1 MSKNIVKSMRPSSS
15 PMSFKKSTTKDK
27 KRQSIHFIGVGGIG
41 VSALA
46 KYFLARG
53 VSVSGSDIKETEIVN
68 ELVKLGVRIKIG
80 PHKAQNIPFGTAR
93 VIYTAAVRKENP
105 EYREA
110 KQRRLPTQSY
120 AEAIGELTKKYE
132 TITISGAH
140 GKSTTTALCALVLEE
155 GYCDPTV
162 IIGTKVKEF
171 GDSNFRGGY
180 GPYLVLEADEW
191 NKSFLN
197 YSPKIAIITNIDAEH
212 LDTYKNLDD
221 VKKTFLQ
228 YLKKIPSDGMVVANW
243 DDRNV
248 KDVVW
253 QSKKRVIWYS
263 QKDRD
268 AEEIKKHLKIPG
280 EHNLSNALAA
290 ARLGSLLGIP
300 YVHILQALSGFR
312 GVWRRFEFK
321 GMDKNG
327 AYVISDYGH
336 HPKEIMATIA
346 GARERYPMRRVWC
359 VYQPHQYQRLMYLWD
374 EFTRAFDM
382 VDRVCLLPV
391 YDVAGRE
398 TTSAKKNVDSVNLA
412 KALVKRGKHATYH
425 ATFAAAKRAI
435 AAESKKG
442 DILLIMGAGDIYTLA
457 DEIVR

>member
-1 MSKNIVKSMRPSSS
+1 MVKRRKQK
-15 PMSFKKSTTKDK
+15 KKSE
-27 KRQSIHFIGVGGIG
+27 SIHFIGAGGIG

-53 VSVSGSDIKETEIVN
+53 ARVSGSDIKETEITN
-68 ELVKLGVRIKIG
+68 ELVKLGARIKIG
-80 PHKAQNIPFGTAR
+80 LHKAQNIPLGTAR
-93 VIYTAAVRKENP
+93 VIYTAAVRIENP

-140 GKSTTTALCALVLEE
+140 GKSTTTALAALILEE
-155 GYCDPTV
+155 GYCDPMV

-197 YSPKIAIITNIDAEH
+197 YSPKIAIITNIDTEH

-221 VKKTFLQ
+221 VKKAFLQ
-228 YLKKIPSDGMVVANW
+228 YLKKIPSDGMVIANW
-243 DDRNV
+243 DDSNV

-253 QSKKRVIWYS
+253 QSKKQVIWYS
-263 QKDRD
+263 RKDRD

-290 ARLGSLLGIP
+290 SRLGSYLGIP

-346 GARERYPMRRVWC
+346 GARERYPLRRVWC
-359 VYQPHQYQRLMYLWD
+359 VYQPHQYQRLQYLWND
-374 EFTRAFDM
+374 FTAAFDM
-382 VDRVCLLPV
+382 ADRVVLLPV

-398 TTSAKKNVDSVNLA
+398 TKLARDTVNSKKLA
-412 KALVKRGKHATYH
+412 KELVERGKLATYH
-425 ATFAAAKRAI
+425 PSFGAAKRVI
-435 AAESKKG
+435 ADESKKG
-442 DILLIMGAGDIYTLA
+442 DIILVMGAGDIYTIANDL
-457 DEIVR
+457 VR

>member
-312 GVWRRFEFK
+312 GVWRLFEFK

-359 VYQPHQYQRLMYLWD
+359 VYQPHQYQRLQYLWND
-374 EFTRAFDM
+374 FTTAFDM
-382 VDRVCLLPV
+382 ADRVLLLPV

-398 TTSAKKNVDSVNLA
+398 TKLARDAVNSKKLA
-412 KALVKRGKHATYH
+412 KELVERGKLATYH
-425 ATFAAAKRAI
+425 PSFGATKRVI
-435 AAESKKG
+435 ADESKKG
-442 DILLIMGAGDIYTLA
+442 DIILVMGAGDIYTIA
-457 DEIVR
+457 DDLVR

>member
-1 MSKNIVKSMRPSSS
+1 MKRRGS
-15 PMSFKKSTTKDK
+15 KKSK
-27 KRQSIHFIGVGGIG
+27 KRSESIHFIGAGGIG
-41 VSALA
+41 VSALV

-53 VSVSGSDIKETEIVN
+53 VPVSGSDIKETEITR
-68 ELVKLGVRIKIG
+68 ELAALGAEIKIG
-80 PHKAQNIPFGTAR
+80 PHKAQNIPSGTLR
-93 VIYTAAVRKENP
+93 VIYTAAVQKENP

-110 KQRRLPTQSY
+110 KQRRIPAESY
-120 AEAIGELTKKYE
+120 AEAVGELTKNYE

-140 GKSTTTALCALVLEE
+140 GKSTTTALSALVLEE

-171 GDSNFRGGY
+171 GDSNFRKGM

-221 VKKTFLQ
+221 VKKTFLL
-228 YLKKIPSDGMVVANW
+228 YLKKIPSDGVVIANW
-243 DDRNV
+243 DDPNV

-263 QKDRD
+263 QRDRD

-290 ARLGSLLGIP
+290 ARLGSSLGIP
-300 YVHILQALSGFR
+300 YPHILQALSGFR
-312 GVWRRFEFK
+312 GVWRRFEYK

-327 AYVISDYGH
+327 ASIISDYGH
-336 HPKEIMATIA
+336 HPKEITATITA
-346 GARERYPMRRVWC
+346 ARERYPMRRIWC
-359 VYQPHQYQRLMYLWD
+359 VYQPHQYQRLQYLWND
-374 EFTRAFDM
+374 FKTAFDM
-382 VDRVCLLPV
+382 ADRVCLLPV

-398 TTSAKKNVDSVNLA
+398 TRHAKDAVNSEKLIRE
-412 KALVKRGKHATYH
+412 LIGRGKRATYH
-425 ATFAAAKRAI
+425 RSFTAAKRAI
-435 AAESKKG
+435 AAESKQG
-442 DILLIMGAGDIYTLA
+442 DILLVMGAGDIYTIANEL
-457 DEIVR
+457 VV

>member
-1 MSKNIVKSMRPSSS
+1 MGYNPHMKRRVPKA
-15 PMSFKKSTTKDK
+15 KKPK
-27 KRQSIHFIGVGGIG
+27 KRSESIHFIGAGGIG

-46 KYFLARG
+46 KYFMSQGAR
-53 VSVSGSDIKETEIVN
+53 VTGSDIAKSEITD
-68 ELVKLGVRIKIG
+68 ELAGLGARIKIG
-80 PHKAQNIPFGTAR
+80 PHRAQNIPSGTAR
-93 VIYTAAVRKENP
+93 VIYTAAVRKENS

-110 KQRRLPTQSY
+110 KKRRIPAESY
-120 AEAIGELTKKYE
+120 AEAVGDLTKKYE

-140 GKSTTTALCALVLEE
+140 GKSTTTALSALVLEE

-171 GDSNFRGGY
+171 GDSNFRKGM
-180 GPYLVLEADEW
+180 GPYLILEADEW

-197 YSPKIAIITNIDAEH
+197 YSPKIAILTNIDAEH

-221 VKKTFLQ
+221 VKKTFLL
-228 YLKKIPSDGMVVANW
+228 YLKKIPSDGAVIANW
-243 DDRNV
+243 DDPNV

-268 AEEIKKHLKIPG
+268 AQEIKKHLKIPG

-290 ARLGSLLGIP
+290 ARLGSSLGIP
-300 YVHILQALSGFR
+300 YPHILQALSGFR

-327 AYVISDYGH
+327 AYIISDYGH
-336 HPKEIMATIA
+336 HPKEIIATIA
-346 GARERYPMRRVWC
+346 GARERYPMRRIWC
-359 VYQPHQYQRLMYLWD
+359 VYQPHQYQRLQYLWND
-374 EFTRAFDM
+374 FKTAFDM
-382 VDRVCLLPV
+382 ADRVCLLPV

-398 TTSAKKNVDSVNLA
+398 TRQAKSAVNSEKLA
-412 KALVKRGKHATYH
+412 SELIGRGKHATYH
-425 ATFAAAKRAI
+425 RSFTAAKRAI
-435 AAESKKG
+435 ADESKKG
-442 DILLIMGAGDIYTLA
+442 DIILVMGAGDIYTIA

>member
-1 MSKNIVKSMRPSSS
+1 MKRRAPKA
-15 PMSFKKSTTKDK
+15 KKQTKK
-27 KRQSIHFIGVGGIG
+27 KPGAIHFIGIGGIG

-46 KYFLARG
+46 KYFMSRG
-53 VSVSGSDIKETEIVN
+53 VHVTGSDIAKSEITD
-68 ELVKLGVRIKIG
+68 ELAGLGARIKIG
-80 PHKAQNIPFGTAR
+80 PHKARNIPHGTTR
-93 VIYTAAVRKENP
+93 VIYTAAVQKENP

-110 KQRRLPTQSY
+110 KRRKIPVQSY
-120 AEAIGELTKKYE
+120 ASALGELTRVYE

-140 GKSTTTALCALVLEE
+140 GKSTTTALSALVLEE
-155 GYCDPTV
+155 GFCDPTV

-171 GDSNFRGGY
+171 GNSNFRKGM
-180 GPYLVLEADEW
+180 GPFLVLEADEW

-221 VKKTFLQ
+221 VKKTFLL
-228 YLKKIPSDGMVVANW
+228 YLKKIPTEGAVIANW

-268 AEEIKKHLKIPG
+268 AEEIKKRLKIPG
-280 EHNLSNALAA
+280 AHNLSNALAA

-346 GARERYPMRRVWC
+346 GARERYPVRRVWC
-359 VYQPHQYQRLMYLWD
+359 VYQPHQYQRLQYLWND
-374 EFTRAFDM
+374 FTTAFDM
-382 VDRVCLLPV
+382 ADRILLLPV

-398 TTSAKKNVDSVNLA
+398 TKQAKDAVNSKKLA
-412 KALVKRGKHATYH
+412 KELVGRGKRATYH
-425 ATFAAAKRAI
+425 ASFAAAKRAI
-435 AAESKKG
+435 AAESKQG
-442 DILLIMGAGDIYTLA
+442 DILLIMGAGDIYTIA
-457 DEIVR
+457 DELAR